1 MRCLRCLAAARH
13 PPSAGAFSSRPSAG
27 GKPRRTK
34 SSSRDR
40 DVRLQAAPEASAWLS
55 TLSLASG
62 ALTRAQQDLPD
73 PRASRCP
80 TELRDPSQQ
89 QQQSLPSTSEIHR
102 LQTSHTGLVKIRVT
116 VHCAPEEDG
125 IILKVVGNRKGL
137 GSWDPTR
144 AAVLTDR
151 GNGKWTMDL
160 NAPPGDLKFKV
171 IAQLPEGKFFA
182 EKGTR
187 KLTVPSQQLALSM
200 PGCYFNVSC
209 VWGIPG
215 KCTIKAARM
224 SPNAAVAGI
233 QEAEEQVTRLRERQA
248 KLQGKV
254 KDLSG
259 KLKTTNMQLIGASSN
274 VKELSNQAVQLRR
287 NASAAA
293 AAAAAAPEA
302 TSAMQ
307 RLESLFDHPSWSGGS
322 GDAAPAQQQQ
332 PPAATAAA
340 PVPAPTPV
348 PAAAASTSRG
358 ADSTSSRRTKASP
371 KSAPTSRRGSFK
383 LPISPR
389 EPEFPAVVLLAGT
402 VIAAKMVHTV
412 HRRVIELLPDRQRRL
427 ADAFSAVAAS
437 VFAISVVLSDV
448 APSVIS

>member
-1 MRCLRCLAAARH
+1 MR
-13 PPSAGAFSSRPSAG
+13 
-27 GKPRRTK
+27 
-34 SSSRDR
+34 
-40 DVRLQAAPEASAWLS
+40 VQAAPEASAWLS

-62 ALTRAQQDLPD
+62 TLTSRAQQDLPD
-73 PRASRCP
+73 PGASRCP
-80 TELRDPSQQ
+80 SEARDASHQQ

-102 LQTSHTGLVKIRVT
+102 LQTSHTGLVKIRLT

-125 IILKVVGNRKGL
+125 IVLKVVGNRKGL
-137 GSWDPTR
+137 GSWDPSR

-151 GNGKWTMDL
+151 GNGKWTLDL
-160 NAPPGDLKFKV
+160 NAPPGELKFKV

-209 VWGIPG
+209 VWGIAG

-224 SPNAAVAGI
+224 SPNAAAARI

-259 KLKTTNMQLIGASSN
+259 KLKTTNMQLIGASSD
-274 VKELSNQAVQLRR
+274 VKELSNQAAQLRR
-287 NASAAA
+287 KASAAV
-293 AAAAAAPEA
+293 APEA
-302 TSAMQ
+302 SAAMQ
-307 RLESLFDHPSWSGGS
+307 RLESLFDHPGWSGGS
-322 GDAAPAQQQQ
+322 SDTPDDAPAQQQQ
-332 PPAATAAA
+332 PTSAARA
-340 PVPAPTPV
+340 PVPAPV
-348 PAAAASTSRG
+348 PITAAAPSTSRSAG
-358 ADSTSSRRTKASP
+358 PGTSRRKAAP
-371 KSAPTSRRGSFK
+371 KSASTSRRGSFE

-412 HRRVIELLPDRQRRL
+412 HRRVLELLPDKQRRL
-427 ADAFSAVAAS
+427 ANAFSAVAAS
-437 VFAISVVLSDV
+437 VFAMSVVLSDV
-448 APSVIS
+448 APGVIS